1 MKYNNDDE
9 LAADSREVAVA
20 EVLDPKWVES
30 TDDASWG
37 SDSPQMRS
45 NASESKHDG
54 TSNAKLAETDRHD
67 PADMN
72 DNDMMNGVS
81 DVVRDID
88 DAMRGSV
95 AWLSRV

>member
-1 MKYNNDDE
+1 VKYNNDDE
-9 LAADSREVAVA
+9 LAADNREVAVA

-54 TSNAKLAETDRHD
+54 TSNAKLAETDSHD
-67 PADMN
+67 TADMN
-72 DNDMMNGVS
+72 DENDKDETSEG
-81 DVVRDID
+81 D
-88 DAMRGSV
+88 
-95 AWLSRV
+95 